1 MMSKNNSQN
10 RFLILLTAV
19 VIALSVI
26 FISCSSE
33 KSARNPNIILILAD
47 DLGYGDLSCYGQNKF
62 ETPNI
67 DQLAAKGIKFTQH
80 YAGSTVCAPSRCS
93 LMTGLHTGHAQIR
106 GNKAVKPEGQ
116 APMRAGTVTISTLL
130 RQAGYV
136 TGMFGKWGL
145 GSPGSDSDPALFF
158 DEFYGYNCQSEA
170 HNYYPNHLWHNKDKV
185 ILDGKS
191 YSYDLIMQA
200 ALDFIRTNIGRPF
213 FCYMPVTIPHAS
225 MHAPKELHDNYRL
238 LYPQFESIIGRYAGA
253 DVVNPIAAFAAMVEH
268 LDDSVNQIMRLIKN
282 LGIEEQT
289 IVMFTS
295 DNGPHREGGHDPD
308 FWNSNGIL
316 RGIKRDLYE
325 GGIRVPL
332 IVRWPNKIKPGST
345 SEHISAFWDM
355 LPTICDIA
363 GIGKPDNIDG
373 ISMLPTFLGEYQQK
387 HDFLYWEFTEQGG
400 KQAIRKGNFKA
411 IKLDVLKNPD
421 ADIELFNLENDI
433 QESKNIANQ
442 HPDIIETMGLLFQTA
457 RTESKEFPL
466 LKR

>member
-1 MMSKNNSQN
+1 MSKNNSQN

-67 DQLAAKGIKFTQH
+67 DQLAAEGIKFTQH

>member
-67 DQLAAKGIKFTQH
+67 DQLAAEGIKFTQH

-442 HPDIIETMGLLFQTA
+442 HPDISETMGLLFQTA